1 MKDFDRRRVCWPS
14 NAAALNAV
22 LDSYALPELGGTV
35 MALIDGAPVYT
46 HESAGMERIF
56 IESMQPYLYG
66 DSDLNTALDI
76 ARGKLEIFAA
86 EHSA

>member
-1 MKDFDRRRVCWPS
+1 MLSEQCRGAQCGIG
-14 NAAALNAV
+14 
-22 LDSYALPELGGTV
+22 SYALPELGQTV

-46 HESAGMERIF
+46 QESAGWSGYSS
-56 IESMQPYLYG
+56 SMQPYLYG
-66 DSDLNTALDI
+66 DSDLNTALDT

>member
-1 MKDFDRRRVCWPS
+1 
-14 NAAALNAV
+14 
-22 LDSYALPELGGTV
+22 

-46 HESAGMERIF
+46 QEIAGMERIF

-66 DSDLNTALDI
+66 DSDMDTALSI

>member
-1 MKDFDRRRVCWPS
+1 MAYKSDIEIAQETPMLHIREIAKTELLFTAAHVVVCS
-14 NAAALNAV
+14 GKAQA
-22 LDSYALPELGGTV
+22 
-35 MALIDGAPVYT
+35 
-46 HESAGMERIF
+46 F

-66 DSDLNTALDI
+66 DSDMDTALSI

>member
-1 MKDFDRRRVCWPS
+1 MRC
-14 NAAALNAV
+14 AAALPGIERNGRLSEIWSGFSIYTFA
-22 LDSYALPELGGTV
+22 S
-35 MALIDGAPVYT
+35 DGAPVYT
-46 HESAGMERIF
+46 QESAGMERIF

-66 DSDLNTALDI
+66 DSDMDTALSI

>member
-1 MKDFDRRRVCWPS
+1 MRC
-14 NAAALNAV
+14 AAAL
-22 LDSYALPELGGTV
+22 LGIERNGRLSEIWSGFSIYTF
-35 MALIDGAPVYT
+35 ASDGAPVYT
-46 HESAGMERIF
+46 QEIAGMERIF

-66 DSDLNTALDI
+66 DSDMDTALSI